1 MDRFNRVFQKSNEN
15 TTCQLYTE
23 MSRLVK
29 LYAANI
35 LTADSI
41 KKVGDDLKKLS
52 FAEGDQLDR
61 ENLGIGTDTWT
72 SVAVLE
78 EEHDTKP
85 FFDAVREFYVNTIK
99 KMIKKFPFGDTIL
112 QDLGI
117 LVPEKASSYPA
128 NTIIRL
134 AKRFPQL
141 ELSDSN
147 SLDQLREEF
156 LDYTLSPMDLPTQ
169 EQYIPIIKPYQDL
182 DK

>member
-29 LYAANI
+29 LYAANNI

-52 FAEGDQLDR
+52 FAEGGQLDR

-85 FFDAVREFYVNTIK
+85 FFDAVREFYINSIK
-99 KMIKKFPFGDTIL
+99 KKD
-112 QDLGI
+112 
-117 LVPEKASSYPA
+117 
-128 NTIIRL
+128 
-134 AKRFPQL
+134 
-141 ELSDSN
+141 
-147 SLDQLREEF
+147 
-156 LDYTLSPMDLPTQ
+156 
-169 EQYIPIIKPYQDL
+169 
-182 DK
+182 